1 MSDTD
6 NKNISPE
13 EKYAPAIS
21 QAVARYERLK
31 SKAPPPTP
39 LNLEE
44 ACEQGDLD
52 AVRKLHAEGA
62 DITVDDNYAVRVAA
76 EKGHLDVVRY
86 LHEHGADLTA
96 RNNEAVYLAAPHGHL
111 EMVRYLHENGADITA
126 VDNQAMCGAARKGH
140 LEVIKYLHENGADIT
155 AQDNEAVYLAAK
167 NGHLDVVKYLYE
179 QGADITEKVN
189 YALRDAALNGHL
201 DVVKYL
207 YEQGADITAR
217 DNQAMRCAAAGGHL
231 DVVRYLHENSADIT
245 ARDNNVLNN
254 PVSNGHLDVVKYLHE
269 HGANLTNV
277 RGQRLI
283 DAAGR
288 GHLDVVRYLH
298 ENGVNIMAWSN
309 AVLLKAAKIGHLE
322 MVRYLHEN
330 GADLTARDHE
340 ALRLAARNGHLEMVR
355 YLHEHG
361 ADITARDNTAV
372 YVAAQNGH
380 LDVVKYLHEHGAD
393 ITEEYNTAGDNYV
406 LHVAAAN
413 GHLDVVRYLHE
424 HGVDITARDNYVV
437 KLTANNGYLDI
448 VKYLHEHGADLTIN
462 NNEILKRSAL
472 EAVSRNHSYYELV
485 SYLIDAGAPIEILPA
500 TQQDSINAY
509 RSWQKRHGACPKGL
523 VDSSPHYFRPKVFYP
538 VRAVLEKEGYIGEIA
553 SQYAYNA
560 AALFKTPD
568 RFWRYVEKWAG
579 FSDKQPVHDAI
590 QDIKIPQEGRFDLT
604 AWGDACLKFG
614 PKMTRLVKFADQF
627 PTPMKDEKGGWSY
640 TLTRNEIAKHA
651 YKKAHEA
658 PELAKLCFEVNY
670 TNSGFEL
677 ALKTMEKH
685 TKAVERAIE
694 NSKKYPFTRVYKENQ
709 VLPNSQ
715 IPDIRID
722 GEAFDKPGYV
732 LRKLESGDIK
742 GLLLGAFTSCCQHI
756 AGEGSECAEHGFLSP
771 YGGFYVVEKQETGEI
786 TGQSW
791 VWRGR
796 GGELVL
802 DSFES
807 LKGHFTAAS
816 VEKICLEIEKTTLS
830 KDQEEKQ
837 NFWKPING
845 VFLGTDG
852 GTPDLLPRYKSS
864 APVKPKDYL
873 GYRDSRQQ
881 YQVSKFERDIG

>member
-13 EKYAPAIS
+13 DKHAPAIS

-31 SKAPPPTP
+31 DAAPLPTP
-39 LNLEE
+39 QNLGE

-52 AVRKLHAEGA
+52 AVKTFHADGA

-380 LDVVKYLHEHGAD
+380 LDMMKYLHENGADITVNNNYAVRMAAENGHLEVVKYLHQNGADISAMDNEALYKAARNGHLDVVKYLHENDAD
-393 ITEEYNTAGDNYV
+393 ITAKNNLAV
-406 LHVAAAN
+406 RWAADK
-413 GHLDVVRYLHE
+413 GHLGVV
-424 HGVDITARDNYVV
+424 NYCIES
-437 KLTANNGYLDI
+437 GI
-448 VKYLHEHGADLTIN
+448 PE
-462 NNEILKRSAL
+462 EIFSVTGLQKIK
-472 EAVSRNHSYYELV
+472 NWK
-485 SYLIDAGAPIEILPA
+485 
-500 TQQDSINAY
+500 N
-509 RSWQKRHGACPKGL
+509 WQKRHGDCPKGL
-523 VDSSPHYFRPKVFYP
+523 IDSSPHYFRPKAFYP
-538 VRAVLEKEGYIGEIA
+538 VAAVMEKEQYRGSIA
-553 SQYAYNA
+553 NQYAYNA

-568 RFWRYVEKWAG
+568 RFWRYVEKWAN
-579 FSDKQPVHDAI
+579 FSDKQPVHDVI
-590 QDIKIPQEGRFDLT
+590 QHIDIPQEGRFDLT
-604 AWGDACLKFG
+604 AWGDACMKFG
-614 PKMTRLVKFADQF
+614 PKMTRLVKFADQH
-627 PTPMKDEKGGWSY
+627 PTPIKDEKGGWSY
-640 TLTRNEIAKHA
+640 TLTRDEIAKHA
-651 YKKAHEA
+651 YQNAHKA
-658 PELAKLCFEVNY
+658 PELAKLCFEVTY
-670 TNSGFEL
+670 TEKNFEKAL
-677 ALKTMEKH
+677 ATLNTH
-685 TKAVERAIE
+685 TETVAKALEA
-694 NSKKYPFTRVYKENQ
+694 KKPA
-709 VLPNSQ
+709 PNSN

-732 LRKLESGDIK
+732 LRKLESGDVK

-756 AGEGSECAEHGFLSP
+756 AGQGRKCATHGFLSP
-771 YGGFYVVEKQETGEI
+771 HGGFYVVEKQETGEI

-791 VWRGR
+791 VWRGKD
-796 GGELVL
+796 GELVL

-807 LKGHFTAAS
+807 LNGHYTAQQVTRICEEIARAVS
-816 VEKICLEIEKTTLS
+816 SDHDVEKQVSDVYI
-830 KDQEEKQ
+830 
-837 NFWKPING
+837 G
-845 VFLGTDG
+845 AG
-852 GTPDLLPRYKSS
+852 GATPRLAFNLAANP
-864 APVKPKDYL
+864 PEPLDYTS
-873 GYRDSRQQ
+873 YRDSHQQ
-881 YQVSKFERDIG
+881 YEIATFERGIG